1 MECGDLSPLLVGG
14 GWTPDRR
21 IKPQTGGCD
30 LSQRPRRRLAGA
42 LQRRRKKTLST
53 NERDLIVGGQAVIEG
68 VMMRTPNAYAV
79 AVRKADGTIV
89 NISARLPKWSDKYP
103 LLKLPVL
110 RGSAVLVQS
119 MGLGIK
125 ALNYSANEAFGDA
138 QEAETKEVRVA
149 LTPAVIEGEG
159 DFAGLTGAIPGL
171 FPVPTQKRAKDEMKK
186 GGTAA
191 AAGSIIFAMI
201 FNLLLFVAAPLLLT
215 NALFIGAGW
224 APSPAATET
233 TAGSRQTPGAAANV
247 SDGSSTNAGSETVN
261 DAWYSRGRRT
271 VKTYLHPVR
280 PSVAFNLIDG
290 GIRMS
295 FFLIMIFSFSLLK
308 DIRRVFEYHGAE
320 HKTVFTWEK
329 GLALTVANARPQPRQ
344 HPRCGT
350 SFLMVVM
357 LVSIALFSVIKF
369 DSLVYNFLVRVALV
383 PLVAGLSYEIIR
395 LSAKKESGWF
405 FKLITKPGVWLQNIT
420 TQEPDDGQLEVAIE
434 ALKESLKLEPQ
445 TGEAALAP
453 LS

>member
-1 MECGDLSPLLVGG
+1 MKQL
-14 GWTPDRR
+14 DR
-21 IKPQTGGCD
+21 QE
-30 LSQRPRRRLAGA
+30 AGPKGIGRNKA
-42 LQRRRKKTLST
+42 LST

-138 QEAETKEVRVA
+138 QEADEKEVRVA

-159 DFAGLTGAIPGL
+159 DFAGLTGAVPGL
-171 FPVPTQKRAKDEMKK
+171 FPVPTEKRAKDEMKK

-191 AAGSIIFAMI
+191 AAGSIIIAMM
-201 FNLLLFVAAPLLLT
+201 FNILLFVAAPLLLT

-224 APSPAATET
+224 APAPSVSVASAPSANAADGANANEAKPAA
-233 TAGSRQTPGAAANV
+233 S
-247 SDGSSTNAGSETVN
+247 
-261 DAWYSRGRRT
+261 DAWYSRAWST

-290 GIRMS
+290 VIRMT
-295 FFLIMIFSFSLLK
+295 FFLVMIFSFSLVK

-369 DSLVYNFLVRVALV
+369 DSLVYNFLVRLALV

-395 LSAKKESGWF
+395 LSAKKESSWF
-405 FKLITKPGVWLQNIT
+405 FKLITRPGVWLQNIT
-420 TQEPDDGQLEVAIE
+420 TQEPDDQQLEVAIE

-445 TGEAALAP
+445 PSEAALAP
-453 LS
+453 MS

>member
-1 MECGDLSPLLVGG
+1 M
-14 GWTPDRR
+14 
-21 IKPQTGGCD
+21 
-30 LSQRPRRRLAGA
+30 
-42 LQRRRKKTLST
+42 
-53 NERDLIVGGQAVIEG
+53 IEG

-138 QEAETKEVRVA
+138 QAAEAKEVRVA
-149 LTPAVIEGEG
+149 LTPAMIEGEG
-159 DFAGLTGAIPGL
+159 DFAGLTGAVPGL
-171 FPVPTQKRAKDEMKK
+171 FPVPTQRRAKDEMKK

-201 FNLLLFVAAPLLLT
+201 FNILLFVAAPLLLT

-224 APSPAATET
+224 APSPNATAATSQA
-233 TAGSRQTPGAAANV
+233 TAGTPNANV
-247 SDGSSTNAGSETVN
+247 GAGSNTADAN
-261 DAWYSRGRRT
+261 APAWYSRGWRT

-280 PSVAFNLIDG
+280 PSVGFNLIDG
-290 GIRMS
+290 LIRMS

-320 HKTVFTWEK
+320 HKTVFTWEA
-329 GLALTVANARPQPRQ
+329 GLPLTVANARPQPRQ

-369 DSLVYNFLVRVALV
+369 DSLVYNFLVRLALV

-405 FKLITKPGVWLQNIT
+405 FKLITRPGVWLQNIT
-420 TQEPDDGQLEVAIE
+420 TQEPDDQQLEVAIE
-434 ALKESLKLEPQ
+434 ALKESLKLEPLP
-445 TGEAALAP
+445 GDAALGPAV

>member
-1 MECGDLSPLLVGG
+1 
-14 GWTPDRR
+14 
-21 IKPQTGGCD
+21 
-30 LSQRPRRRLAGA
+30 
-42 LQRRRKKTLST
+42 LST

-89 NISARLPKWSDKYP
+89 NIAARLPKWSDKYP

-138 QEAETKEVRVA
+138 QEAEEKEVRVA
-149 LTPAVIEGEG
+149 LTPAMIEGEG
-159 DFAGLTGAIPGL
+159 DFAGLTGAVPGL
-171 FPVPTQKRAKDEMKK
+171 FPVPTEKRAKDEMKK

-191 AAGSIIFAMI
+191 AAGSIVFAMI
-201 FNLLLFVAAPLLLT
+201 FNILLFVAAPLLLT

-224 APSPAATET
+224 APSPSATVPAAPDVNATE
-233 TAGSRQTPGAAANV
+233 GSPASKV
-247 SDGSSTNAGSETVN
+247 DSEN
-261 DAWYSRGRRT
+261 SAAWYQRGWRT

-290 GIRMS
+290 LIRMS

-369 DSLVYNFLVRVALV
+369 DSLVYNFLVRLALV

-395 LSAKKESGWF
+395 LSARKESGWF
-405 FKLITKPGVWLQNIT
+405 FKLITRPGVWLQNIT
-420 TQEPDDGQLEVAIE
+420 TQEPDDQQLEVAIE

>member
-1 MECGDLSPLLVGG
+1 M
-14 GWTPDRR
+14 
-21 IKPQTGGCD
+21 
-30 LSQRPRRRLAGA
+30 
-42 LQRRRKKTLST
+42 ST

-89 NISARLPKWSDKYP
+89 NISARMPKWSDKYP

-138 QEAETKEVRVA
+138 QEADEREVKVA

-159 DFAGLTGAIPGL
+159 DFAGLTGAVPGL

-191 AAGSIIFAMI
+191 AAGSIVIAML

-215 NALFIGAGW
+215 NAIFVGAGW
-224 APSPAATET
+224 APSAAATAPAT
-233 TAGSRQTPGAAANV
+233 TAPGAQPSA
-247 SDGSSTNAGSETVN
+247 STTTADETP
-261 DAWYSRGRRT
+261 AWYTRAWST
-271 VKTYLHPVR
+271 TKTYLHPVR
-280 PSVAFNLIDG
+280 PSVGFNLIDG
-290 GIRMS
+290 VIRMS
-295 FFLIMIFSFSLLK
+295 FFLIMIFSFSLIK

-320 HKTVFTWEK
+320 HKTVFTWEA
-329 GLALTVANARPQPRQ
+329 GLPLTVENARPQPRQ

-383 PLVAGLSYEIIR
+383 PVVAGLSYEIIR
-395 LSAKKESGWF
+395 LSARKESGWF
-405 FKLITKPGVWLQNIT
+405 FKLITLPGVWLQNIT
-420 TQEPDDGQLEVAIE
+420 TQEPDDQQLEVAIE

>member
-1 MECGDLSPLLVGG
+1 MKAP
-14 GWTPDRR
+14 TDRR
-21 IKPQTGGCD
+21 TPKKKD
-30 LSQRPRRRLAGA
+30 
-42 LQRRRKKTLST
+42 KTLST

-89 NISARLPKWSDKYP
+89 NIAARLPKWSDKYP

-159 DFAGLTGAIPGL
+159 DFAGLTGAVPGL
-171 FPVPTQKRAKDEMKK
+171 FPVPTEKRAKDEMKK

-224 APSPAATET
+224 APSSSSPA
-233 TAGSRQTPGAAANV
+233 TAASSQSSGANNGAAANAADQSNANSV
-247 SDGSSTNAGSETVN
+247 SNE
-261 DAWYSRGRRT
+261 AWYSRGWRT

-290 GIRMS
+290 VIRMS

-329 GLALTVANARPQPRQ
+329 GLELTVANARPQPRQ

-369 DSLVYNFLVRVALV
+369 DSLLYNFLVRVALV

-395 LSAKKESGWF
+395 LSAKKEGGWF
-405 FKLITKPGVWLQNIT
+405 FKSITKPGVWLQNIT

-445 TGEAALAP
+445 TGDAALAP